1 MTPFT
6 FVPHSR
12 SWPSKYLVLSVF
24 HIRRTQHRHIM
35 TSPPPTPPKLLLR
48 GDRRFHQLYT
58 PTEWIEEYRPGK
70 FHPIHLGDLLD
81 HGRYRVIRKLGYGSY
96 STVWLARDD
105 K

>member
-1 MTPFT
+1 MIPFT
-6 FVPHSR
+6 IVHYS
-12 SWPSKYLVLSVF
+12 SHWPSKYLVLA
-24 HIRRTQHRHIM
+24 IIPRIKRRHIM
-35 TSPPPTPPKLLLR
+35 TSPPPTPSKLLPIQYSQ
-48 GDRRFHQLYT
+48 RRFHEIQT

-81 HGRYRVIRKLGYGSY
+81 DARYRIVRKLGYGSY